1 VDTKNMSVDEIT
13 TVFWRLVND
22 LKAADIARNG
32 EISPSMLSRIKYGT
46 RKISVKKMI
55 KVLEKY

>member
-1 VDTKNMSVDEIT
+1 MSVDEIT

-32 EISPSMLSRIKYGT
+32 EISPSMLSRIKHGT